1 MKIRNMKLATLVVA
15 GMASACAS
23 EPAGSQA
30 QSQEAALHAVPASA
44 ASNRREGVRRMALR
58 DDCDPTDPTW
68 APSGGCLLPEGD
80 VNRTEFNALLN
91 SPLST
96 ATVGHPAWRI
106 DPTYTKFDGSRTI
119 VVTNAGGRLHTFTEV
134 ANFGGGRVP
143 PLNKGLTP
151 APECVAADPK
161 LDVAP
166 AGTLEV
172 TGLAVGNHRFQ
183 CCIHPWMRALVKVK
197 PPGDDED

>member
-1 MKIRNMKLATLVVA
+1 MKIEKMKLAALVAAV
-15 GMASACAS
+15 MASACAS
-23 EPAGSQA
+23 EPSGSQA
-30 QSQEAALHAVPASA
+30 QSEQATLHAAAGTTAS
-44 ASNRREGVRRMALR
+44 SRHEGVRRMALR

-68 APSGGCLLPEGD
+68 APSGGCLREEGD
-80 VNRTEFNALLN
+80 VNRNEFNALLV

-106 DPTYTKFDGSRTI
+106 DPTYTKFDGTRTI
-119 VVTNAGGRLHTFTEV
+119 LVTNAGGRLHTFTEV
-134 ANFGGGRVP
+134 AQFGGGRVP
-143 PLNKGLTP
+143 ALNPGLTR
-151 APECVAADPK
+151 APECNPADLSTAVP
-161 LDVAP
+161 P
-166 AGTLEV
+166 ASSMEV